1 MKKALRKQKLVMVT
15 NTYTISIGYTKCHY
29 NSLIN

>member
-15 NTYTISIGYTKCHY
+15 NTLKLVLDTQNVI

>member
-15 NTYTISIGYTKCHY
+15 NTYKISIGYTKCH
-29 NSLIN
+29 IN